1 MNTSQQ
7 KIYNYFEREPELK
20 VLFIFNDVFLA
31 DELSV
36 VEWKAG
42 YRYVDFKGDWFTTKY
57 KLDTEWADEK
67 VILYFHQP
75 SPLQIKSLQEKFP
88 LLDLLVAN
96 MEYHHQDYAAYMQ
109 QYGLP
114 SNMTLFVEK
123 NIQQLQSDRMLRLLQ
138 SHFNDG
144 SISEDVA
151 VRAFLTSY
159 LQQQQQRITAYP

>member
-96 MEYHHQDYAAYMQ
+96 ME
-109 QYGLP
+109 
-114 SNMTLFVEK
+114 
-123 NIQQLQSDRMLRLLQ
+123 
-138 SHFNDG
+138 
-144 SISEDVA
+144 
-151 VRAFLTSY
+151 
-159 LQQQQQRITAYP
+159 